1 MLQLVRHLD
10 LSGRTSLTMGR
21 RLQLVHLLLQ
31 GIAFLLKVVL
41 FFLEGV
47 DDAVLLSED
56 LEELVVVFSCLGA

>member
-1 MLQLVRHLD
+1 M
-10 LSGRTSLTMGR
+10 
-21 RLQLVHLLLQ
+21 HLLLQ

-47 DDAVLLSED
+47 DDVVLLSED